1 MVETGVYRFPSMDR
15 IVFGQPWAVALAEAA
30 AQLGARRVFVL
41 GGSSL
46 FRTLPLTEELR
57 QGLGERLAGVTTGIR
72 PHTPRE
78 DVIKAADAA
87 RAASAD
93 LIVTVGSGSVTD
105 AGKMLLL
112 CLAAD
117 IRSAGALDDFR
128 AAVWRSPEQGIP
140 TFPVRMLAVPTT
152 LSGGEFTAF
161 AGCTDLARQAKEG
174 YGHPQMIP
182 SVVILDPRLTVHTPM
197 WLWLSTG
204 LRAVDHACETL
215 CALKVQP
222 LFEAA
227 ARRALELLV
236 PALPRTRQDPADLDA
251 RLDSMLAVWM
261 SIIGGQA
268 GAPMG
273 ASHAIGHVLGGTAGV
288 PHGYTSCIM
297 LPHVLR
303 WNRAVNAER
312 QRLIAAAFGQPD
324 AEAGDLVAD
333 LVRRLELPST
343 LRAVGV
349 ERAQLPLIAEHS
361 MHDRWIAT
369 NPRRIDG
376 PADVLH
382 LLELAF

>member
-1 MVETGVYRFPSMDR
+1 MVETGVYRFPRMDR
-15 IVFGQPWAVALAEAA
+15 IIFGQPWAEALAGAV
-30 AQLGARRVFVL
+30 AQLGAERVFVL
-41 GGSSL
+41 GGSTL
-46 FRTLPLTEELR
+46 FQTLPLADELR
-57 QGLGERLAGVTTGIR
+57 QGLGDRLAGVMTGIR

-78 DVIKAADAA
+78 DVIKAVDEA

-93 LIVTVGSGSVTD
+93 LVVTVGSGSVTD

-112 CLAAD
+112 CLAAG

-128 AAVWRSPEQGIP
+128 AAVWRSPEQAIP
-140 TFPVRMLAVPTT
+140 RFPVRMLAVPTT

-161 AGCTDLARQAKEG
+161 AGCTDLVRQAKEG

-182 SVVILDPRLTVHTPM
+182 SIVILDPRLTVHTPM

-215 CALKVQP
+215 CAVRRQP

-227 ARRALELLV
+227 SRRALELIV
-236 PALPRTRQDPADLDA
+236 PALPRTRQEPADLDA
-251 RLDSMLAVWM
+251 RLDSMLGVWL

-268 GAPMG
+268 GSPMG

-303 WNRAVNAER
+303 WNKAANADR
-312 QRLIAAAFGQPD
+312 QQLIAAAFGQPEAD
-324 AEAGDLVAD
+324 AGDLVAD
-333 LVRRLELPST
+333 LVRRLGLPST
-343 LRAVGV
+343 LREVGV
-349 ERAQLPLIAEHS
+349 AREQLALIAEHS

-369 NPRRIDG
+369 NPRKISG
-376 PADVLH
+376 PADVMH